1 MENEKWILQKLE
13 ENNLLFKKVGEEY
26 IPYTKDQV
34 ILELLKANKQMENII
49 SNIKKYVSEEN
60 INNLIE
66 NAESHLAAKAIDEVL
81 TEIQY
86 MLDKWEVK

>member
-1 MENEKWILQKLE
+1 MENEKWILQELE
-13 ENNLLFKKVGEEY
+13 GENLLFKKVGEEY

-49 SNIKKYVSEEN
+49 SNIKKYVSDEN

-81 TEIQY
+81 TEILY
-86 MLDKWEVK
+86 MLDK